1 MMKIRLDDLIDGIRS
16 GYPDQPLEQ
25 LTAAVLT
32 AEHLNEISDHLIGHF
47 VDQARRSGASWTEIG
62 GCIGVTK
69 QAAQQRFTP
78 KGSANMFARFTEK
91 ARQAVVQSQE
101 EARAQRLS
109 EIQSAHLLLGMLCA
123 PDSLAMR
130 ALADQGFTPQAI
142 REAAEANLAAGPA
155 DAESPALIPYAA
167 GAKKVLELSTREALR
182 LGHNY
187 IGTEHMLLALMA
199 DETDNPGPLR
209 RLGADT
215 DAAERFL
222 LTALGAAETKE

>member
-1 MMKIRLDDLIDGIRS
+1 MTKIRLDDLIDGIRA

-32 AEHLNEISDHLIGHF
+32 ADHVNEIADHLIGHF

-78 KGSANMFARFTEK
+78 KESANMFARFTEK

-101 EARAQRLS
+101 EARAAHQPEIRS
-109 EIQSAHLLLGMLCA
+109 EHLLLGLLCA

-130 ALADQGFTPQAI
+130 ALADQDITPIAI
-142 REAAEANLAAGPA
+142 RETAEATVPEAVS
-155 DAESPALIPYAA
+155 DAELPALIPYSAA
-167 GAKKVLELSTREALR
+167 AKKVIELTVREAVR

-187 IGTEHMLLALMA
+187 VGTEHMLLALLA
-199 DETDNPGPLR
+199 GESDAPGPLTA
-209 RLGADT
+209 LGV
-215 DAAERFL
+215 DAAAAEAFL
-222 LTALGAAETKE
+222 LTAIGGPPTVE